1 MIHPQVQAL
10 LQLLKERQVPSLH
23 TVEPKEARRLYK
35 ERAELTQPPKPVLK
49 NVRDFSFDGPHGP
62 IGLRLYRPDNAPND
76 QKLPL
81 LMYYHG
87 GGWVIGDLDTHD
99 TFCRQLAIKAD
110 CAVLS
115 VDYRMGPEHRF
126 PCAVDDCIAAT
137 QFAFHANELL
147 GIDPERVA
155 VGGDSAG
162 GNLAAV
168 VALHARDHA
177 LFKLVFQLLIYPA
190 TDMRMGHDSHQ
201 RNGQD
206 YVLTAD
212 MMKYFHDHYMVDT
225 QNDHDWHA
233 SPAMHP
239 DHSDLPPALVITAG
253 YDPLVDE
260 GLEYAQK
267 LSLAGNDCSLICF
280 QRQIHGFIL
289 MGGVINES
297 NQAVDICASTLK
309 NVFQVNRPA

>member
-10 LQLLKERQVPSLH
+10 LNLLKERQVPSLH
-23 TVEPKEARRLYK
+23 TVSPAQARQLYL
-35 ERAELTQPPKPVLK
+35 ERVELAQPAKPNNLQI
-49 NVRDFSFDGPHGP
+49 RDLSCDGPHGP
-62 IGLRLYRPDNAPND
+62 IGLRLYKPDNTPTNV
-76 QKLPL
+76 KLPL

-87 GGWVIGDLDTHD
+87 GGWVIGDLNTHD
-99 TFCRQLAIKAD
+99 TFCRQLAIKAN

-137 QFAFHANELL
+137 RFASHASELL
-147 GIDPERVA
+147 GIDAEKIA

-168 VALHARDHA
+168 VALYARDNPE
-177 LFKLVFQLLIYPA
+177 FKVMYQLLVYPA
-190 TDMRMGHDSHQ
+190 TDMRMGHDSHV
-201 RNGQD
+201 RNGKD

-212 MMKYFHDHYMVDT
+212 MMKYFHDHYIDDNKHD
-225 QNDHDWHA
+225 NDWRA
-233 SPAMHP
+233 SPAMHNN
-239 DHSDLPPALVITAG
+239 HANLPPALVLTAG

-267 LSLAGNDCSLICF
+267 LTEAGNDCTYICF
-280 QRQIHGFIL
+280 ARQIHGFIL

-297 NQAVDICASTLK
+297 NQAVNFCANALK
-309 NVFQVNRPA
+309 TAFESV

>member
-1 MIHPQVQAL
+1 VIHPQVQAL
-10 LQLLKERQVPSLH
+10 LNLLKERKVPSLH
-23 TVEPKEARRLYK
+23 TVEPAEARRLYK
-35 ERAELTQPPKPVLK
+35 ERAELTQPTKPQLK
-49 NVRDFSFDGPHGP
+49 NIRELSCDGPHGP
-62 IGLRLYRPDNAPND
+62 IGLRLYKPDNAPND
-76 QKLPL
+76 KKLPL

-99 TFCRQLAIKAD
+99 TFCRQLAAKAN

-137 QFAFHANELL
+137 RFASHASDLL
-147 GIDPERVA
+147 GIDAEKIA

-168 VALHARDHA
+168 VALYARDNPE
-177 LFKLVFQLLIYPA
+177 FKVMYQLLVYPA
-190 TDMRMGHDSHQ
+190 TDMRMGHDSHV
-201 RNGQD
+201 RNGKD

-212 MMKYFHDHYMVDT
+212 MMKYFHDHYMDDNT
-225 QNDHDWHA
+225 HDHDWRA
-233 SPAMHP
+233 SPAMHTN
-239 DHSDLPPALVITAG
+239 HANLPPALVLTAG

-267 LSLAGNDCSLICF
+267 LTMAGNDCTYICF
-280 QRQIHGFIL
+280 ERQIHGFIL

-297 NQAVDICASTLK
+297 NQAVNFCASALK
-309 NVFQVNRPA
+309 TAFESV